1 RGSFRMRATA
11 RVESV
16 TNRRKGI
23 VVTELPYGV
32 GTEKV
37 VERIKTLVQGKKLQG
52 ISDIKDLTDREHG
65 LRLVIEV
72 KNGFVPEALLERLY
86 KQTPMEDTFGINA
99 VALVDGQP
107 RTLGLKQM
115 LEVFLGHRFDVVR
128 RRTTHRRTKA
138 ADRLHLV
145 EGLPVAILDIDEVIQ
160 LIRSSENAAEAKE
173 RLIGV
178 FDLSSIQADYILD
191 MPLRRLTR
199 FSKL

>member
-1 RGSFRMRATA
+1 MRATA

-37 VERIKTLVQGKKLQG
+37 IERIKTLVQGKKLQG

-72 KNGFVPEALLERLY
+72 KNGFVPEALLEQLY

-107 RTLGLKQM
+107 RTLGLKEM
-115 LEVFLGHRFDVVR
+115 LEVFLGAPLR
-128 RRTTHRRTKA
+128 RRTPPLGVPPHQGRRPA
-138 ADRLHLV
+138 AP
-145 EGLPVAILDIDEVIQ
+145 G
-160 LIRSSENAAEAKE
+160 
-173 RLIGV
+173 
-178 FDLSSIQADYILD
+178 
-191 MPLRRLTR
+191 RRAC
-199 FSKL
+199 